1 MKPKHAYLN
10 TCGPRRT
17 ASTWFARPIYTDGRD
32 DVHAKR
38 LPNGQRGRNM
48 RTSEV
53 EVRVNQLPP
62 GTCLGCVIG
71 NNCCQR
77 RTVSAQPV
85 RPESADTSCSAPY
98 LLVGMGVPSVPEKW
112 NNNPSPVPVPEKWNN
127 NPSPV
132 PEKWNNNPSP
142 VPVPRSTPFP
152 VPPRSPFQ
160 PRSMCG
166 RQKLAPPHA
175 FHADVQ
181 ELTIMCDRASHAAC
195 LPIITSVCAPTK
207 GTPLGCALLLV
218 CGAQDASDCGRVCPL
233 V

>member
-112 NNNPSPVPVPEKWNN
+112 NNNPSPVPPVP
-127 NPSPV
+127 PTSPVPV

-142 VPVPRSTPFP
+142 VPAADIS
-152 VPPRSPFQ
+152 
-160 PRSMCG
+160 G
-166 RQKLAPPHA
+166 RQQPAPPHA